1 MKNTSGTPEYLH
13 TKADYVDSD
22 VGSSHEYVKDN
33 CLYCMLCYVYEKW
46 KKQKKNKVK

>member
-33 CLYCMLCYVYEKW
+33 CLYVMFMKNE
-46 KKQKKNKVK
+46 KNKKK